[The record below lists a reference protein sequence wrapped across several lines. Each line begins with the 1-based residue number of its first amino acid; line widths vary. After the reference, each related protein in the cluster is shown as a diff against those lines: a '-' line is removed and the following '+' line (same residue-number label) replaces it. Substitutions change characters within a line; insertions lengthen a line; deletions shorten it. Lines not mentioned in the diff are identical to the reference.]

1 MALDK
6 TRSHRHSVE
15 SRIMIKSATP
25 FLEWRRRA
33 ATINVLSLA
42 LESVA
47 AWVAISSMLT
57 PVRGVAMLTYDDE

>member
-1 MALDK
+1 
-6 TRSHRHSVE
+6 
-15 SRIMIKSATP
+15 MIKSATP